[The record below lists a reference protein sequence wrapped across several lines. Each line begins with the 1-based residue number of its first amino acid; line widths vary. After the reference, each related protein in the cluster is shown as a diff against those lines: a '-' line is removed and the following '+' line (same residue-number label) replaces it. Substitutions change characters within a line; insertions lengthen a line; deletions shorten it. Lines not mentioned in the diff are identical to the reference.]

1 MLAAS
6 FASEVRL
13 WQALVMSPVRAIF
26 AVLLGL
32 SLACGIAAR
41 ASAQA
46 VTEAVTEA
54 GAVDLH
60 LVLAVDVS
68 WSMDP
73 DEQRLQRDGY
83 VDALRDAAVIKAI
96 QSGPAG
102 RIAVTYFEWAGADIQ
117 FMVVPW
123 TIIDGA
129 AAAHRLADTLA
140 ERRISRHRMTSISS
154 ALEYAHRLLKDA
166 PGSAA
171 RRVVDVSGDGPN
183 NGGTSPVTLA
193 RDVLLADGV
202 IINGLPIMLKSG
214 NEGGFGTG
222 FGQDI
227 ADLDDYYSNCVIG
240 GPGSFTIPIRKS
252 EEFATATRQKLLQEI
267 SWLPAPLPAPRVMKA
282 QFAPVLPAPR
292 QGAYDCLVGERNWR
306 RYYLDGAR

>member
-6 FASEVRL
+6 FASGGRL
-13 WQALVMSPVRAIF
+13 WQAGVMPIGRAIL
-26 AVLLGL
+26 ALLLGL
-32 SLACGIAAR
+32 WLACGVAPR
-41 ASAQA
+41 VSAQA
-46 VTEAVTEA
+46 V
-54 GAVDLH
+54 AVDLH

-83 VDALRDAAVIKAI
+83 VEALRDPAVIKAI

-102 RIAVTYFEWAGADIQ
+102 KIANTYFEWAGADIQ

-123 TIIDGA
+123 TIVDGPGA
-129 AAAHRLADTLA
+129 ARQVADILA

-154 ALEYAHRLLKDA
+154 ALEYAHRLLKEA
-166 PGSAA
+166 PGTAA

-183 NGGTSPVTLA
+183 NGGTSPVTLV

-202 IINGLPIMLKSG
+202 IINGLPIMLKVG
-214 NEGGFGTG
+214 NEGGFSTG

-227 ADLDDYYSNCVIG
+227 ADLDDYYANCVTG
-240 GPGSFTIPIRKS
+240 GPGSFVIPIRKR
-252 EEFATATRQKLLQEI
+252 EEFATAARQKLLQEI
-267 SWLPAPLPAPRVMKA
+267 SWVPSPVTAPRVMKT
-282 QFAPVLPAPR
+282 QYAPPLSAPR

-306 RYYLDGAR
+306 RYYLDGR

>member
-1 MLAAS
+1 MH
-6 FASEVRL
+6 VG
-13 WQALVMSPVRAIF
+13 RAILALF
-26 AVLLGL
+26 LGL
-32 SLACGIAAR
+32 SLASGLSAR

-46 VTEAVTEA
+46 V
-54 GAVDLH
+54 AVDLH

-83 VDALRDAAVIKAI
+83 VDALRDPAVIKAI
-96 QSGPAG
+96 QSGPNG
-102 RIAVTYFEWAGADIQ
+102 KIAITYFEWAGAEIH

-129 AAAHRLADTLA
+129 RVAHQLADVLA

-154 ALEYAHRLLKDA
+154 ALEYAHRLLKEA
-166 PGSAA
+166 PGTAV

-183 NGGTSPVTLA
+183 NSGTSPVTLV
-193 RDVLLADGV
+193 RDALVADGV
-202 IINGLPIMLKSG
+202 IINGLPIMLKVG
-214 NEGGFGTG
+214 TDGGFSYG

-227 ADLDDYYSNCVIG
+227 ADLDDYYSNCVTG
-240 GPGSFTIPIRKS
+240 GPGSFVIPIRKR
-252 EEFATATRQKLLQEI
+252 EEFSTATRQKLLQEI
-267 SWLPAPLPAPRVMKA
+267 SSLPSLSPPRVMKT
-282 QFAPVLPAPR
+282 QYAPPLGGPA

-306 RYYLDGAR
+306 RYYFDGR

>member
-6 FASEVRL
+6 FASGGRL
-13 WQALVMSPVRAIF
+13 WQAGVMPIGRAIL
-26 AVLLGL
+26 ALLLGL
-32 SLACGIAAR
+32 WLACGVAPR
-41 ASAQA
+41 VSAQA
-46 VTEAVTEA
+46 V
-54 GAVDLH
+54 AVDLH

-83 VDALRDAAVIKAI
+83 VEALRDPAVIKAI

-102 RIAVTYFEWAGADIQ
+102 KIAITYFEWAGADIQ

-123 TIIDGA
+123 TIVDGPGA
-129 AAAHRLADTLA
+129 ARQVADILA

-154 ALEYAHRLLKDA
+154 ALEYAHRLLKEA
-166 PGSAA
+166 PGTAA

-183 NGGTSPVTLA
+183 NGGTSPVTLV

-202 IINGLPIMLKSG
+202 IINGLPIMLKVG
-214 NEGGFGTG
+214 NEGGFSTG

-227 ADLDDYYSNCVIG
+227 ADLDDYYANCVTG
-240 GPGSFTIPIRKS
+240 GPGSFVIPIRKR

-267 SWLPAPLPAPRVMKA
+267 SWVPSPVTAPRVMKT
-282 QFAPVLPAPR
+282 QYAPPLSAPR

-306 RYYLDGAR
+306 RYYLDGR